1 MADLT
6 PEKAPKPTQTSDPHT
21 VERTVRFLWTNRRVN
36 QFKVKASRKRLQAA
50 QAELDG
56 AKAQVKAFSMR
67 LDREFD
73 KHPEVFKKM
82 GLRPTGGDADGG
94 EE

>member
-1 MADLT
+1 MADLP

-21 VERTVRFLWTNRRVN
+21 VERTVKFLWVNRRTN
-36 QFKVKASRKRLQAA
+36 QFRVRATLKRLRAA
-50 QAELDG
+50 EAELKD
-56 AKAQVKAFSMR
+56 ARSQVKSFSMR

-82 GLRPTGGDADGG
+82 GLNPTGGGDED
-94 EE
+94 

>member
-6 PEKAPKPTQTSDPHT
+6 PEKAPKPTQVSDPHT
-21 VERTVRFLWTNRRVN
+21 VERTVKFLWTHRRMN

-56 AKAQVKAFSMR
+56 AKAQVKSFSMR

-73 KHPEVFKKM
+73 KHPEVFRKM
-82 GLRPTGGDADGG
+82 GLNPIGGDGG
-94 EE
+94 ED